1 MPRRLV
7 EVALEKFCVDAGSLG
22 RRVLPP
28 EKREA
33 AARAM
38 ADVFEVNPA
47 VARLRMDDV
56 FPKKNDSQL
65 LL

>member
-1 MPRRLV
+1 LV
-7 EVALEKFCVDAGSLG
+7 EVALVTEKFCVEAGKLG
-22 RRVLPP
+22 QLVLRP

-38 ADVFEVNPA
+38 ADIFDVNPT
-47 VARLRMDDV
+47 VARLRLNDL
-56 FPKKNDSQL
+56 FPKKNDDQL